1 MGLWGIYL
9 HMSFFCCIFA
19 PANNFEGLSPKH
31 PAAANFEGLSQNTQ
45 HPQIL
50 KDRAKT
56 PTVRNLYKPN
66 HQHLNNHRQNK
77 ACIGVL
83 LGDYS
88 VITA

>member
-19 PANNFEGLSPKH
+19 P
-31 PAAANFEGLSQNTQ
+31 ANFEGLSQNTQ

>member
-19 PANNFEGLSPKH
+19 PAN
-31 PAAANFEGLSQNTQ
+31 NFEGLSQNTQ

-66 HQHLNNHRQNK
+66 HKHLNNHRQNK